1 MTVNSTMLHQFEST
15 LTGHCPE
22 ECEQQYF
29 EPIMNSDAM
38 IDSKTANRFG
48 AYRAQDIA
56 VLEMRYHTEK
66 YIQTW
71 RLKPSPLVAMERLGI
86 VTGATSLMLL
96 IVILLSRLGK
106 ARRKAL
112 QFRR

>member
-71 RLKPSPLVAMERLGI
+71 RLKPSPLVAMERLGKDTI
-86 VTGATSLMLL
+86 ITRGKSLLELWGTTLL
-96 IVILLSRLGK
+96 PD
-106 ARRKAL
+106 
-112 QFRR
+112 